1 VNDDGLKVGTRE
13 RSASASGVSGPAGTN
28 LSDASFEELIE
39 EQLRRMGENPD
50 RPGLERTPKRVAE
63 SLRWLTR
70 GYNASVQEAIGDGV
84 FEERHDSMVLV
95 KDIELYSM
103 CEHHLLPFFGKAH
116 IAYIPDGKIVGLS
129 KVPRLVEI
137 FARRLQIQERLTD
150 EIASAMEEA
159 VEPRGVGVV
168 VEAYHLCMMMRG
180 VEKQNSKTITSAVRG
195 SFRSDPRTREEFL
208 RLVLSP
214 QFIS

>member
-1 VNDDGLKVGTRE
+1 M
-13 RSASASGVSGPAGTN
+13 
-28 LSDASFEELIE
+28 SFEALIE
-39 EQLRRMGENPD
+39 EQLKRMGEDPT
-50 RPGLERTPKRVAE
+50 RPGLERTPKRVAD
-63 SLRWLTR
+63 SLSWLTR
-70 GYNASVQEAIGDGV
+70 GYGASVKEAIGNGV
-84 FEERHDSMVLV
+84 FEEEHDSMVLV
-95 KDIELYSM
+95 KDIEIYSM
-103 CEHHLLPFFGKAH
+103 CEHHMLPFFGKAH

-137 FARRLQIQERLTD
+137 YARRLQVQERLTE
-150 EIASAMEEA
+150 EIASALEEA
-159 VEPRGVGVV
+159 VAPRGVGVV

-195 SFRSDPRTREEFL
+195 LFRSDPRTREEFL